1 MFFDQL
7 AELSHGMVEEAK
19 ERRLLTPAERAVRN
33 EARRAETK
41 KAMTDYEQ
49 AQKAFY
55 ENRARLKAE
64 RLTRETKLKAK
75 AK

>member
-1 MFFDQL
+1 
-7 AELSHGMVEEAK
+7 MVEEAK

-33 EARRAETK
+33 EARRAEAK
-41 KAMTDYEQ
+41 KAMTDHER
-49 AQKAFY
+49 AQTAFY

-64 RLTRETKLKAK
+64 RLARGTELKAK